1 MGWALEG
8 SHVGS
13 RKLSA
18 VSQDP
23 KELLKHV
30 GGGRARSAC
39 SWRVGELQERR
50 FHKEAAANIQARDG
64 GGGAAWVIETDG
76 SNRFLGQTARAW

>member
-1 MGWALEG
+1 M
-8 SHVGS
+8 GS